1 MRIVYIYK
9 SIALLAGMER
19 ILVDKMN
26 YLADKLGYDIYL
38 ITYEQGIHPLSFPIS
53 THIKHIDL
61 GVLFYSVSKFPFP
74 KRFWQY
80 LKLRKSFKQKLYQTV
95 RQINPDVVVATN
107 YSYPQLDIIAGIPG
121 RSKRIIELHISKE
134 ALLKSS
140 EQTQSFVLRKIA
152 RIYDL
157 YMLRQIKKFDR
168 LVTLTEQDKKRWET
182 IYPTATVIPNILTL
196 YPNEQARLES
206 NSIISVGRLEAQKGY
221 DLLIEAWRSV
231 TLKHPDWKMH
241 IYGDGSCKALLTD
254 MIRAAKIETSFILH
268 QADPNIYQQYLK
280 HSFYVMSSRFEGFGL
295 VLIEAMSC
303 GLPCISFDCPSG
315 PAEII
320 KDGEDGILV
329 ENGNIIKLSEAICYM
344 IEHEEKRKEL
354 GSNARLNVLR
364 YSQEDI
370 MLQWDA
376 LFRGLTQLLTV
387 TSQTSGRGS

>member
-1 MRIVYIYK
+1 MRVVYIFR

-19 ILVDKMN
+19 ILVNKMN
-26 YLADKLGYDIYL
+26 YLADKLDYDVYL
-38 ITYEQGIHPLSFPIS
+38 ITYEQGAHPVSFPIS
-53 THIKHIDL
+53 ANIKHVDL

-74 KRFWQY
+74 KRFWEF

-107 YSYPQLDIIAGIPG
+107 YSYLQLDIIVRMPG
-121 RSKRIIELHISKE
+121 KYKRIIEVHVSKE

-140 EQTQSFVLRKIA
+140 EHVQSFFLRRVA
-152 RIYDL
+152 WLYDF
-157 YMLRQIKKFDR
+157 YMLRQIKKFDM

-196 YPNEQARLES
+196 YPDEQARLES
-206 NSIISVGRLEAQKGY
+206 NNIISVGRLEAQKGY

-231 TLKHPDWKMH
+231 ALKHPDWKMH
-241 IYGDGSCKALLTD
+241 VYGNGSCKALLTD
-254 MIRAAKIETSFILH
+254 MIKTAEIETSFILH
-268 QADPNIYQQYLK
+268 QADPDIYQQYLK

-303 GLPCISFDCPSG
+303 GLPCVSYNCSSG

-329 ENGNIIKLSEAICYM
+329 ENGNISKLSEAICYM
-344 IEHEEKRKEL
+344 IEHEDERKKM
-354 GSNARLNVLR
+354 GSNARINVLR
-364 YSQEDI
+364 YSQESI
-370 MLQWDA
+370 MRQWDV
-376 LFRGLTQLLTV
+376 LFRGL
-387 TSQTSGRGS
+387 